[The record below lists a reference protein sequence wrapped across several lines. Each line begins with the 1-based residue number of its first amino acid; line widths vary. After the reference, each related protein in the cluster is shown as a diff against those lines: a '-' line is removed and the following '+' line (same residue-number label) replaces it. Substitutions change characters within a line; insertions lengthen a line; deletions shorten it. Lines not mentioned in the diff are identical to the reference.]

1 MTFRGLRKAQCLGFR
16 ALIAGAALFLF
27 CGQLSG
33 LSAHAGDVAHISIGT
48 ASATGIYFAAGN
60 AICRILSRQARLQGA
75 TAPKLSLDCAAPAT
89 PGSIFNINAVRD
101 RSLTFGIV
109 QADWQF
115 HAYNGSS
122 KFKDQK
128 FPQLRSVFSLHPE
141 AFQILANKES
151 RIASFDDLKGKR
163 VNLGEKGSGT
173 RATFETLMS
182 AEGVDKS
189 FFGRADELP
198 QADQNKLLCD
208 GGVDAISYS
217 IGIPNAAVR
226 EAVEKCGA
234 TIVDLVSIATRK
246 LLADNPYYSFT
257 TIPRATYAGLTAEA
271 TTFGVRATLV
281 TRSDTP
287 DDVVYALVKA
297 VFENLS
303 DLKAMHLA
311 FAGLDEKSMIT
322 EGLSAPLHP
331 GAIRYYRER
340 GWWRPN
346 GS

>member
-1 MTFRGLRKAQCLGFR
+1 MTSRDDWKAVR
-16 ALIAGAALFLF
+16 AACAALCACLV
-27 CGQLSG
+27 LSP
-33 LSAHAGDVAHISIGT
+33 APTVRAGDTEQISIGT

-60 AICRILSRQARLQGA
+60 AICRILSRVRIGPASSS
-75 TAPKLSLDCAAPAT
+75 PKLGLDCAAPAT

-109 QADWQF
+109 QSDWQF

-141 AFQILANKES
+141 AFQILASRES
-151 RIASFDDLKGKR
+151 SILTFRDLKGKR

-173 RATFETLMS
+173 RATFETLMQ
-182 AEGVDKS
+182 AEGVDIK
-189 FFGRADELP
+189 FFGHADELP
-198 QADQNKLLCD
+198 QVDQNKLLCD
-208 GGVDAISYS
+208 GSVDAISYS

-234 TIVDLVSIATRK
+234 TIVSLVSEGTRK
-246 LLADNPYYSFT
+246 LLADNLYYSFA
-257 TIPRATYAGLTAEA
+257 TIPQATYAGLIGDV

-281 TRSDTP
+281 TRADTP
-287 DDVVYALVKA
+287 DNVVYGLTKA
-297 VFENLS
+297 VFENLA

-311 FAGLDEKSMIT
+311 FANLDPIIMMSD
-322 EGLSAPLHP
+322 GLSAPLHP
-331 GAIRYYRER
+331 GAIQYYRER